1 MSRKSGT
8 KGTPKGSGTDQ
19 TELLVLTSDT
29 GTRGWGATKL
39 KVQELSA
46 HVNLFLNQM
55 NSILEKT
62 PQTLGQFRFEE
73 FEVQAEITAKGSLA
87 LLGTGGEAGATG
99 GVKFLFRRVR
109 PDAT

>member
-8 KGTPKGSGTDQ
+8 KGTPKDSGADQ
-19 TELLVLTSDT
+19 TELLVLTSDA

-87 LLGTGGEAGATG
+87 LLGTGGEAGVTG
-99 GVKFLFRRVR
+99 GVKFVFRRVR
-109 PDAT
+109 PGAT

>member
-8 KGTPKGSGTDQ
+8 KGAPKDGGADQ
-19 TELLVLTSDT
+19 TELLVLTSDA

-39 KVQELSA
+39 KVHELSA

-55 NSILEKT
+55 NGILEKA

-99 GVKFLFRRVR
+99 GVKFVFRRVR